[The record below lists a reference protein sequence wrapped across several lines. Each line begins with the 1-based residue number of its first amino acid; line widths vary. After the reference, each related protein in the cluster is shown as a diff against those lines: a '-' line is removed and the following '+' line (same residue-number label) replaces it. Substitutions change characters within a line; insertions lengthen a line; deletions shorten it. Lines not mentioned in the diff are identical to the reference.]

1 MKGIFLGLSTMKK
14 IFTSPFFTPAVFCVC
29 WGAILFVVLYFFP
42 EQKYQL
48 TKDGEIFEIL
58 TNIGY
63 MTMLAAMLYFSKDY
77 TDKISSWGIYLF
89 LGMSAFLREA
99 GIQHHLSRTDTTPFK
114 SRFFLKPENPI
125 GEKIVFGLLLLIIFG
140 TIVYLMVK
148 YAKHLVLSFFKF
160 NTVTW
165 TIATFFG
172 ILVFSKF
179 ADRFPGNWRD
189 AHNDVS
195 LPQNQIEIWSLL
207 EESIEI
213 FIPWVVVI
221 AFTQFHIIK
230 KQKD

>member
-1 MKGIFLGLSTMKK
+1 MKK
-14 IFTSPFFTPAVFCVC
+14 FFLSPFFAPALFSIC
-29 WGAILFVVLYFFP
+29 WGALLTIVLVYFP
-42 EQKYQL
+42 EQKYQI
-48 TKDGEIFEIL
+48 THDGQIIETL

-63 MTMLAAMLYFSKDY
+63 MAMLASMLYFSKDY
-77 TDKISSWGIYLF
+77 TDKITSWGIYLF

-99 GIQHHLSRTDTTPFK
+99 GIQHHLSRTDSTPFK

-140 TIVYLMVK
+140 AVIYLMVK
-148 YAKHLVLSFFKF
+148 YAKHLVLTFFKL

-165 TIATFFG
+165 TIGTFCAV
-172 ILVFSKF
+172 LVFSKF

-195 LPQNQIEIWSLL
+195 LPRSHIEVWSLL

-213 FIPWVVVI
+213 FIPWLVVI
-221 AFTQFHIIK
+221 AFAQYHLIKTQK
-230 KQKD
+230 EN